1 MNFSLSKSQLMI
13 QKSIRKFASETLEE
27 WANYLD
33 RESKP
38 LPPEIVREMGR
49 LNIWGIQAPAE
60 FGGADLDTVSYC
72 LVIEEISRVSAAVG
86 LGVTVHNS

>member
-13 QKSIRKFASETLEE
+13 QKSVRKFATEVLEE

-38 LPPEIVREMGR
+38 LPSDIVREMGR
-49 LNIWGIQAPAE
+49 LNIWGIQSPASH
-60 FGGADLDTVSYC
+60 GGAELDTVS
-72 LVIEEISRVSAAVG
+72 
-86 LGVTVHNS
+86 